1 MEHSVKHP
9 AKHNHNHE
17 EHKKHYSRLFIMAI
31 LSFACMYVLMYA
43 MVNSGSNVLP
53 NTNQFYMA
61 GLMTM
66 PMIIIELLLM
76 RSMYAMRNW
85 NIAIGAICVVGLIGF
100 YSAIRQQA
108 AINDKQFLKSMI
120 PHHAGAI
127 LMCNEANITDPEVK
141 RLCEEI
147 IASQKKEIDQ
157 MKSKL
162 AEIKD

>member
-1 MEHSVKHP
+1 
-9 AKHNHNHE
+9 
-17 EHKKHYSRLFIMAI
+17 MAI
-31 LSFACMYVLMYA
+31 FSFACMYALMYT
-43 MVNSGSNVLP
+43 MVNNGSNVLP
-53 NTNQFYMA
+53 NANQFYMA

-76 RSMYAMRNW
+76 RSMFPMKNW

-127 LMCNEANITDPEVK
+127 LMCQEANIADPEVK
-141 RLCEEI
+141 KLCEEI
-147 IASQKKEIDQ
+147 ISSQQREIDQ

-162 AEIKD
+162 AELKTE